1 MRPIWFLGDN
11 HAGFDYIVDA
21 IDEAQTKPVAVIFL
35 GDIEAPIPF
44 EMCIE
49 DILRRDVDVR
59 WIIGNHDTDT
69 EENYRNLLAPESM
82 ARNIDGKIVDVNGVR
97 IAGLGGV
104 FRGEIWF
111 ERETANARSHGI
123 GFRNFDDYR
132 RDLQQKQGLKRR
144 LSKMDWV
151 QGQAVPDRLSMFV
164 DESKNGKLRKHRSS
178 IFPDV
183 YDALAKQRAD
193 ILVTHEAPG
202 CHPLGF
208 EELSLLAD
216 SMHVMACF
224 HGHQHDNLSYPLLF
238 GRIRAHGVGLRGIS
252 DQDGVVIKTGEL
264 DDHRAALRQSRVNP
278 PCSD

>member
-11 HAGFDYIVDA
+11 HAGFDYIVDS
-21 IDEAQTKPVAVIFL
+21 IDEAKIKPVAVIFL

-44 EMCIE
+44 EDCIE

-82 ARNIDGKIVDVNGVR
+82 ARNIDGKIIDIDGIR

-104 FRGEIWF
+104 FRGEIWL
-111 ERETANARSHGI
+111 ERETANAGKHGI
-123 GFRNFDDYR
+123 GFRNYDDYKR
-132 RDLQQKQGLKRR
+132 GLNQKQGVKRR
-144 LSKMDWV
+144 LSKMDIV
-151 QGQAVPDRLSMFV
+151 QGQAVPDRLALLV
-164 DESKNGKLRKHRSS
+164 DETKNGKLRKHRSS

-193 ILVTHEAPG
+193 ILVTHEAPH

-216 SMHVMACF
+216 SMRVKTHF
-224 HGHQHDNLSYPLLF
+224 HGHQHDNLTYPLLY
-238 GRIRAHGVGLRGIS
+238 GRIRVHGVGLRGIS
-252 DQDGVVIKTGEL
+252 DQDGDVIKPGEL
-264 DDHRAALRQSRVNP
+264 DDHRAALRQSQVTR
-278 PCSD
+278 